1 MESLDTC
8 AYKWHKCAWQQVDYN
23 VTIAAS
29 WIRGLNVHSY
39 FTLKNTNTPKVTNDV
54 EEQFSSPSL
63 NLWDL
68 MGCSHHCKFTFSLVL
83 PVWIHLRW
91 KHLHSHHYQ
100 ANITMRSKANCWITP
115 FNMTRFSPK
124 FLQLSMKPIFRH
136 HSEGSYKESIQLKM
150 SLEKTTEYGNDL
162 AKLHTD

>member
-1 MESLDTC
+1 MCLTAGRLC
-8 AYKWHKCAWQQVDYN
+8 HYCCFLNK
-23 VTIAAS
+23 
-29 WIRGLNVHSY
+29 GLNVHSY

-68 MGCSHHCKFTFSLVL
+68 MGCSRHCKFTFSLVL
-83 PVWIHLRW
+83 PVWIHLCW

-115 FNMTRFSPK
+115 FKVGSLLTRPGFTPNFSYYPWSPYLDTTQK
-124 FLQLSMKPIFRH
+124 AVIRRAYSSRCH
-136 HSEGSYKESIQLKM
+136 CWSDWGVG
-150 SLEKTTEYGNDL
+150 LEKTTEYGNDL

>member
-8 AYKWHKCAWQQVDYN
+8 AYKWHKCAWQQIDYN
-23 VTIAAS
+23 VT
-29 WIRGLNVHSY
+29 
-39 FTLKNTNTPKVTNDV
+39 NTNTPKVSNDV

-68 MGCSHHCKFTFSLVL
+68 MGCSHPCKFTFSLVL

-115 FNMTRFSPK
+115 FNMTRFYPK

-136 HSEGSYKESIQLKM
+136 HSEGSYKESIDVTRENYRVWQWFSRITHRLILVTLDWCSVS
-150 SLEKTTEYGNDL
+150 SLPMWITVL
-162 AKLHTD
+162 